1 MAETIFEDIHLV
13 CRNAHSIALKAKM
26 VDELMS
32 ILEESQ
38 PGWVDDPA
46 PWHSGRAVEALA
58 RARDAKTL
66 MNSEPQ
72 DSVARE
78 LWYQDLLQVIR

>member
-1 MAETIFEDIHLV
+1 MGID
-13 CRNAHSIALKAKM
+13 
-26 VDELMS
+26 
-32 ILEESQ
+32 
-38 PGWVDDPA
+38 
-46 PWHSGRAVEALA
+46 SGRAEALA
-58 RARDAKTL
+58 RARDANTL

>member
-46 PWHSGRAVEALA
+46 PWHR
-58 RARDAKTL
+58 
-66 MNSEPQ
+66 
-72 DSVARE
+72 
-78 LWYQDLLQVIR
+78 